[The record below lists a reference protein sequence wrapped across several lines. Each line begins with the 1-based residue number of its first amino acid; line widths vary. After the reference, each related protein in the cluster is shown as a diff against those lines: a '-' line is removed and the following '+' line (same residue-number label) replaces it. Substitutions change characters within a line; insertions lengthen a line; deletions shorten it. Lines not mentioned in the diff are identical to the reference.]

1 MTLETIL
8 SVLLGAS
15 VVLIARTLYGLITDG
30 SRNAARANVRCS
42 ELESK
47 LNQYV
52 GAVDQLRGR
61 TMSAGAVSDL
71 NTRLTAL
78 EKNVAQMDLEVLDV
92 AEKVAARLSDRER
105 KRRDREQP
113 EEDEED
119 EAQMM
124 ARARAAFPLPSLF
137 PPETS

>member
-15 VVLIARTLYGLITDG
+15 AVLIARTVYGMISDG
-30 SRNAARANVRCS
+30 SRSAARANVRIS

-47 LNQYV
+47 VNQFV

-61 TMSAGAVSDL
+61 TSSSGAVSDL
-71 NTRLTAL
+71 NTRLSAL

-105 KRRDREQP
+105 KRRDRDEQEEP
-113 EEDEED
+113 EEDE
-119 EAQMM
+119 ATLM

-137 PPETS
+137 DPS